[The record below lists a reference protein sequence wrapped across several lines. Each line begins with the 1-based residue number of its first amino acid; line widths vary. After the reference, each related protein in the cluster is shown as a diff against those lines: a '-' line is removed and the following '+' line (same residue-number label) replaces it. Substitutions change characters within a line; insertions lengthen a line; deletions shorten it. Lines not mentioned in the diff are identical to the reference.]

1 MAELDVAP
9 STSAAPTPPRPSTT
23 ESPSPPPPAP
33 PKEPATD
40 GMQTDDPSPAP
51 RDPSPAPPAG
61 DPATAG
67 MSSTTSRRPASASPP
82 RETDEQRADKKRKL
96 EVLQNESRRRG
107 ARMFGVMMGT
117 LQRAKREVNQ
127 VEQTDAGRKRA
138 QLQGRLRDK
147 LDAERREAMDK
158 EHRERE
164 AKDLKLDI
172 LRREQELAHADSI
185 FRTRQAAKLSSARF
199 LCTTFT
205 PPPPPPSS
213 SSSSDLVPPPS
224 NPRLPHALKVSDPR
238 APRPIYYLPYRLLP
252 SQEDRLDDQLDAVRK
267 ARDQEQDAYDAA
279 RRDKVRE
286 LDDVRR
292 RRQERDDEIERA
304 ARAERE
310 RRRRE
315 VEEREDKERAAA
327 AEAQKAREGD
337 GEKADRRS
345 TSPPAAAATDGDRME
360 EDVKADGGSAPT
372 SLKVNGAAADKVDG
386 AQDEV
391 KASAPA
397 SGEDVAMDG
406 QEPAAGEAGDAPAGV
421 VEPATEGM
429 NGAAAETVDEAA
441 PAAAAAAAAAPIPD
455 DELEY

>member
-1 MAELDVAP
+1 MAELDSAP
-9 STSAAPTPPRPSTT
+9 STSCAPTPPRPSASN
-23 ESPSPPPPAP
+23 SPAPPPHPA

-40 GMQTDDPSPAP
+40 GMHTDDLSPAPQAPSPAP
-51 RDPSPAPPAG
+51 LE

-67 MSSTTSRRPASASPP
+67 MSSSTTARRPASASPP

-96 EVLQNESRRRG
+96 EAVQKESRQRG

-117 LQRAKREVNQ
+117 LQRAKREVKQ

-138 QLQGRLRDK
+138 ELQGRLREK

-158 EHRERE
+158 AQRDRE
-164 AKDLKLDI
+164 AKDLKVEI
-172 LRREQELAHADSI
+172 LRREEELAHADSI
-185 FRTRQAAKLSSARF
+185 FRTRQSAKLTSARF

-213 SSSSDLVPPPS
+213 SDLLPPLS

-267 ARDQEQDAYDAA
+267 ARDAEQEAFDAA

-286 LDDVRR
+286 LDDARR
-292 RRQERDDEIERA
+292 RKAERDDEIERA
-304 ARAERE
+304 ERDE
-310 RRRRE
+310 RQKRRRE
-315 VEEREDKERAAA
+315 AEEREEKERKA
-327 AEAQKAREGD
+327 AEEARKARAG
-337 GEKADRRS
+337 GEKADGRS
-345 TSPPAAAATDGDRME
+345 ASPPRPAAAADSERMD
-360 EDVKADGGSAPT
+360 EDVEGGGSAPT
-372 SLKVNGAAADKVDG
+372 SLRVNGAAGRKEEG

-391 KASAPA
+391 KAPA

-406 QEPAAGEAGDAPAGV
+406 QEPAAGKDGDATAGGAA
-421 VEPATEGM
+421 EPAVEGM
-429 NGAAAETVDEAA
+429 NGGAAAAGAEDEAAPAEAA
-441 PAAAAAAAAAPIPD
+441 PAAAVSAPD